1 MRECGAKEVQ
11 LNLILV
17 IVIFPINVC
26 KFVLHETLIKMRGD
40 YVLICRGGQLI
51 SCSLAPL
58 FPSNNQSRTQL
69 FRQLIRG

>member
-40 YVLICRGGQLI
+40 YVLICRGD
-51 SCSLAPL
+51 
-58 FPSNNQSRTQL
+58 N
-69 FRQLIRG
+69 